1 MLANLDNEVHFK
13 KVFTDVEVFTAFVK
27 DILGIDVHI
36 SKVETEK
43 VLLHKASAIKFKMD
57 LFAEDKETRT
67 IVEIQKV
74 DYDYTYD
81 RFSHYFLANLI
92 DVQRSSTDYSYDKE
106 IYVIVVVTSAY
117 KIVDKTGNPVKKD
130 VLITDINPC
139 DLNGEVI
146 RMTNRKMIILNPT
159 YPQPNTPE
167 RISDWLNLI
176 KESMK
181 NPGTPNINMNNPA
194 IAKAASL
201 ADFDKLSPE
210 ELADSKIDVM
220 RRKAAAVRESQ
231 SKEEGIEEGIEKGK
245 TMERAKAEAKEEN
258 MILSMDKAGLPISQI
273 ALITQKTEEEVQ
285 QIIKKYKL

>member
-13 KVFTDVEVFTAFVK
+13 KVFTDVEIFTAFVK
-27 DILGIDVHI
+27 DILGIDVQI

-43 VLLHKASAIKFKMD
+43 VLLSKVSAIKFKMD
-57 LFAEDKETRT
+57 LFAEDKESRT
-67 IVEIQKV
+67 IIEIQKV

-106 IYVIVVVTSAY
+106 IYVIVIVTSAY
-117 KIVDKTGNPVKKD
+117 KIVDQTGNPVKKD
-130 VLITDINPC
+130 VLITDINPS

-146 RMTNRKMIILNPT
+146 RMTNHKMIILNPT

-176 KESMK
+176 QESMK
-181 NPGTPNINMNNPA
+181 NPEKPNINMKNPA

-210 ELADSKIDVM
+210 ELAESKIDVM
-220 RRKAAAVRESQ
+220 RRKAAAVRENQ
-231 SKEEGIEEGIEKGK
+231 SKEEGIEEGKAQAES
-245 TMERAKAEAKEEN
+245 KAESEKEQ
-258 MILSMDKAGLPISQI
+258 MILEMHNEGMDTTKI
-273 ALITQKTEEEVQ
+273 AKITKKTEKEVQ
-285 QIIKKYKL
+285 QIITKYL

>member
-27 DILGIDVHI
+27 DILGIDLHI
-36 SKVETEK
+36 SKVETDTIRSLP
-43 VLLHKASAIKFKMD
+43 LLGELKGAVSAIKFKMD
-57 LFAEDKETRT
+57 LFAEDKEART

-117 KIVDKTGNPVKKD
+117 KIIDKTGNPVKKD

-139 DLNGEVI
+139 DLNGQVI
-146 RMTNRKMIILNPT
+146 RMANHKMIILNPT
-159 YPQPNTPE
+159 YPQPDTPE
-167 RISDWLNLI
+167 RISDWLDLI

-181 NPGTPNINMNNPA
+181 NPENPNINMNNPA
-194 IAKAASL
+194 IAKAAGL
-201 ADFDKLSPE
+201 ADFDRLSPE
-210 ELADSKIDVM
+210 ELAESKIDVM

-231 SKEEGIEEGIEKGK
+231 SRQEGREEAE
-245 TMERAKAEAKEEN
+245 AKAELEKEQ
-258 MILSMDKAGLPISQI
+258 MIVGMDKAGLPANQI
-273 ALITQKTEEEVQ
+273 AIITQKTEAEVQ
-285 QIIKKYKL
+285 QIIVKHKE